1 VEVVSFM
8 SGLKQGRTD
17 RKQQTLRQRRM
28 SDRVGACHK
37 SQDVIKTEKERSFHM
52 S

>member
-1 VEVVSFM
+1 
-8 SGLKQGRTD
+8 
-17 RKQQTLRQRRM
+17 M

-52 S
+52 SWTHDSNH